1 MGGRKGF
8 TVEKLIVGTL
18 SQHLQLP
25 ESICLLLQDQYGE
38 LERKDGPFPFN
49 YTHYYD
55 AEMGGDLQ
63 KHFLTFRRLVD
74 PSTLP
79 DIKLFTNRIEQQYAA
94 PDGRRT
100 VNLDPGLLSTGRFIL
115 ATTKDRGHRIPL
127 TSGIFGEVTLI
138 YSSRQF
144 QPLPWTYDDFAGDSY
159 RELLKEIRRSYLDQL
174 KSER

>member
-8 TVEKLIVGTL
+8 TVEKLIVGML

-25 ESICLLLQDQYGE
+25 ESICLLLQDRYGE
-38 LERKDGPFPFN
+38 LERKDGPLPFN

-127 TSGIFGEVTLI
+127 SSGIFGEVTLI
-138 YSSRQF
+138 YSCRQF